1 MSAPVFEVIT
11 PDDFLEQG
19 IFREDAFLKKA
30 AEFDWSRFESKMVL
44 VRGCST
50 IAPPWIYMLITARLQ
65 PYAKTIRYG
74 NEHDNVVVYR
84 RSKTGSEPNAMESD
98 N

>member
-1 MSAPVFEVIT
+1 MSAPVYEIIS
-11 PDDFLEQG
+11 PDEFMTDGL
-19 IFREDAFLKKA
+19 FREEAFLDRA
-30 AEFDWSRFESKMVL
+30 STFDWSRFAGKRVL

-74 NEHDNVVVYR
+74 NEHDNVVVF
-84 RSKTGSEPNAMESD
+84 RSASHTSESD
-98 N
+98 NATGA